1 MIKVI
6 LADDHE
12 LVRTGL
18 RRLLDDQED
27 IKVVGEAENGLAALA
42 VVEQFK
48 PDVAILDINMPG
60 LNGIEA
66 TEKLRKRYPRL
77 KILIVSM
84 HNDQLFPQRVFAAG
98 ANAYLTKDTSFCE
111 IVHAISEVM
120 ACKQYICSEV
130 AQKLALSNL
139 SGEEPSPFSQLSE
152 REFQVLGL
160 ILRGLKIVDISEQ
173 LFLSPK
179 TISTYRHRLFS
190 KLDVQNEI
198 ELAKLAMQHGFIEEK
213 PLP

>member
-42 VVEQFK
+42 VVEQFR

-98 ANAYLTKDTSFCE
+98 ANAYLTKDTGICE
-111 IVHAISEVM
+111 IMHAISEVM
-120 ACKQYICSEV
+120 ACKQYICNEV

-139 SGEEPSPFSQLSE
+139 NGEEPSPFTQLSE

-160 ILRGLKIVDISEQ
+160 ILKGLKIVDISEQ

-179 TISTYRHRLFS
+179 TVSTYRHRLFS

-198 ELAKLAMQHGFIEEK
+198 ELAKLAMQYGFIEEK